1 MYRRFITVSIVGLIT
16 VAGIF
21 GTAVAQKLHAPK
33 GIWQGMGAGLS
44 DVQDMTAALMV
55 FNMDRIATTAD
66 ELAQR
71 EVFISEIA
79 SLPDAVKEGHAKVA
93 EAAEELAGA
102 ALTGEEKDVTAGIA
116 DVIAACTACHYDLR
130 DEERRQKMQ

>member
-1 MYRRFITVSIVGLIT
+1 MYKRFIAVSIVGLIT
-16 VAGIF
+16 MLGVF
-21 GTAVAQKLHAPK
+21 GTAAAQKLHAPK
-33 GIWQGMGAGLS
+33 GIWQAMGAGLS
-44 DVQDMTAALMV
+44 DVQDITASLMV

-102 ALTGEEKDVTAGIA
+102 ALTGEEQEVTAGISR
-116 DVIAACTACHYDLR
+116 TS
-130 DEERRQKMQ
+130 

>member
-1 MYRRFITVSIVGLIT
+1 MSKRLIVASI
-16 VAGIF
+16 AGVIAILGVF
-21 GTAVAQKLHAPK
+21 GTATAQKLHAPK

-44 DVQDMTAALMV
+44 DVQDITASLMV

-71 EVFISEIA
+71 EQFISEIA
-79 SLPDAVKEGHAKVA
+79 SLPDDVKEGHAKVA

-102 ALTGEEKDVTAGIA
+102 ALAGDEQEVTAGIA

-130 DEERRQKMQ
+130 DEERRQKLQ